1 MNPSKIALS
10 ALALA
15 LSPAAC
21 PALAQQA
28 PARAREMVAPDAL
41 KALVNAPDPAKQERA
56 PEKAKAPA
64 PLEIDL
70 ARKALVDG
78 DFARA
83 FKIAEALAKR
93 GDAAA
98 DHILGYLYENGLG
111 VRADI
116 GAALRHYGEAAIK
129 GDANAQIAL
138 GALAF
143 AGDGVY
149 ADYERAAGWFRL
161 AAAQGDPR
169 GEVRLGLLYAEGLG
183 VQQNSVTAA
192 HYFAKAASKGDA
204 DGEFWLGVAWM
215 NGDGVPQSY
224 PKAAVNFAN
233 AAKQGHAE
241 AAYHLSLI
249 YDSPVLGAPDAAKAA
264 GYMRAAAEG
273 GYPPAYAAMGLLAHR
288 GDAEGLAADW
298 FEKGARAGDP
308 QSAFL
313 YAVALFEGD
322 GRPKDIIG
330 ALALA
335 DEIIASDAP
344 EPLKAQAAS
353 LKKSIRARTPGP
365 LTLRN

>member
-1 MNPSKIALS
+1 MRLPKSAAPLLAS
-10 ALALA
+10 ALALV
-15 LSPAAC
+15 AC
-21 PALAQQA
+21 PAMAQQA
-28 PARAREMVAPDAL
+28 SASAREMVAPDAL
-41 KALVNAPDPAKQERA
+41 KALVNAPDPAKHDRVDQSPNKTA
-56 PEKAKAPA
+56 PS
-64 PLEIDL
+64 EIDL
-70 ARKALVDG
+70 ARMALVDG

-83 FKIAEALAKR
+83 FKIAETLARR
-93 GDAAA
+93 GDPAA
-98 DHILGYLYENGLG
+98 DHILGYLYERGLG

-138 GALAF
+138 GTLAF
-143 AGDGVY
+143 AGGGVY

-161 AAAQGDPR
+161 AAAQGDAR
-169 GEVRLGLLYAEGLG
+169 GEVKLGLLYAQGVG

-192 HYFAKAASKGDA
+192 HYFAKAAGKGDA

-224 PKAAVNFAN
+224 QKAAVNFAN

-249 YDSPVLGAPDAAKAA
+249 YDSPVIGAPDAGKAA
-264 GYMRAAAEG
+264 DYMRAAAEG
-273 GYPPAYAAMGLLAHR
+273 GYPPAFAAMGLMVHR
-288 GDAEGLAADW
+288 GDAKGIAADW

-322 GRPKDIIG
+322 GRTKDVIG
-330 ALALA
+330 AITIA
-335 DEIIASDAP
+335 DQIIASNAP

-353 LKKSIRARTPGP
+353 LKKSIRSRTAGP